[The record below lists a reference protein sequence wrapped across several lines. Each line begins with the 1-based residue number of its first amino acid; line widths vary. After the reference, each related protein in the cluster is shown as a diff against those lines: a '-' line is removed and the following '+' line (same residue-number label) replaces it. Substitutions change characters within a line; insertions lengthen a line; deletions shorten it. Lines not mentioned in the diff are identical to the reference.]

1 IGDRRQLRCSDER
14 QNSRQQLRRLYQV
27 LCHVRLPVGRSHHC
41 TDRQGV
47 LPEKLRQNQ
56 RLLPGGRGL
65 CKRLTQLVG
74 PDLADILPGL
84 DLTPGLK
91 LSIGLELSIWPAE
104 PGAALAGELTE
115 RIALEELR
123 HLLLPGLLPADRGL
137 ELLAD
142 GRHPDKRWEAT
153 RHPPAG

>member
-1 IGDRRQLRCSDER
+1 MGLLLGTDDGKNAGQHFCRLDDVLRDLRLPIGRGDRCA
-14 QNSRQQLRRLYQV
+14 
-27 LCHVRLPVGRSHHC
+27 
-41 TDRQGV
+41 DRQGV

-115 RIALEELR
+115 RI
-123 HLLLPGLLPADRGL
+123 
-137 ELLAD
+137 
-142 GRHPDKRWEAT
+142 
-153 RHPPAG
+153 